1 MRIHITYT
9 GGTIGMIDSPNGLIP
24 GADTRG
30 WLFRLLEDAHMD
42 ASLFTFTELDPLI
55 DSSNATPD
63 NWQTMV
69 DDLRAHHDD
78 ADAFVVLHGTDT
90 MSYSSAAISYAL
102 ADFGKPVLIYPNL
115 YLVRVPLPHNP
126 LRALNSYFIL
136 DDDGTT
142 TIVDVGFNH
151 PDCEQALDDALAAL
165 GRSWD
170 KVQVVLT
177 HSHPDHTGNLDRIW
191 REGMPVLANLHSFQE
206 VKNLMEIE
214 DNVYG
219 PLLLQAA
226 TLEQQRDL
234 TFDEKGPRLHVS
246 AELLPLSTYPVMTYL
261 ADGDCLKVGEFEFE
275 VIETPGHDPWHICLY
290 EAAHKILLSGDHVL
304 ERITPSV
311 SSWFPAYNALA
322 EFLESLEKVGGYDV
336 DLVLPAHGKPFTGM
350 RERVDFLIEHHHKRL
365 EEIYELVAA
374 GHDDIVQI
382 SQHATWRYPDWKSWP
397 LDQKYFSMGETA

>member
-1 MRIHITYT
+1 MAETVGARERGRI
-9 GGTIGMIDSPNGLIP
+9 
-24 GADTRG
+24 
-30 WLFRLLEDAHMD
+30 
-42 ASLFTFTELDPLI
+42 
-55 DSSNATPD
+55 TPD
-63 NWQTMV
+63 EG
-69 DDLRAHHDD
+69 A
-78 ADAFVVLHGTDT
+78 VL
-90 MSYSSAAISYAL
+90 AAETARD

-126 LRALNSYFIL
+126 LHALNSYFIL

-151 PDCEQALDDALAAL
+151 PDCEQALSDALAAL

-206 VKNLMEIE
+206 VKNLMEME
-214 DNVYG
+214 GNVYG

-226 TLEQQRDL
+226 TSEQQQDM
-234 TFDEKGPRLHVS
+234 TFGEEGPRLHVS
-246 AELLPLSTYPVMTYL
+246 AELLPLSTYPTMTYL
-261 ADGDCLKVGEFEFE
+261 ADGDRLSLGEFEFE

-311 SSWFPAYNALA
+311 SSWFSAYNALA
-322 EFLESLEKVGGYDV
+322 EFLDSLEKVRGYDV

-350 RERVDFLIEHHHKRL
+350 GERVDFLIEHHRKRL
-365 EEIYELVAA
+365 EEIYELVAD

-382 SQHATWRYPDWKSWP
+382 SQHATWRYPRLEELAARSEVLLHGRDAGASHLP
-397 LDQKYFSMGETA
+397 CARGPHPAGNLRA

>member
-1 MRIHITYT
+1 MAE
-9 GGTIGMIDSPNGLIP
+9 TIG
-24 GADTRG
+24 ARERG
-30 WLFRLLEDAHMD
+30 R
-42 ASLFTFTELDPLI
+42 I
-55 DSSNATPD
+55 TPD
-63 NWQTMV
+63 EG
-69 DDLRAHHDD
+69 A
-78 ADAFVVLHGTDT
+78 VL
-90 MSYSSAAISYAL
+90 AAETARN

-136 DDDGTT
+136 D
-142 TIVDVGFNH
+142 DVGFNH

-365 EEIYELVAA
+365 EEIYAQYGRYLNKVDSFEFPGLTGMEKMASIMQKLRDEPLTELA
-374 GHDDIVQI
+374 GHKVVKVTDYKKPEETGLPAANVLIYTLDNG
-382 SQHATWRYPDWKSWP
+382 ATVVVRPSGTEPKIKTYFTTLGKD
-397 LDQKYFSMGETA
+397 LAEAQAQKDALAAAIEPILA

>member
-1 MRIHITYT
+1 MAE
-9 GGTIGMIDSPNGLIP
+9 TIG
-24 GADTRG
+24 ARERG
-30 WLFRLLEDAHMD
+30 R
-42 ASLFTFTELDPLI
+42 I
-55 DSSNATPD
+55 TPD
-63 NWQTMV
+63 EG
-69 DDLRAHHDD
+69 A
-78 ADAFVVLHGTDT
+78 VL
-90 MSYSSAAISYAL
+90 AAETARN

-290 EAAHKILLSGDHVL
+290 EAAHK
-304 ERITPSV
+304 
-311 SSWFPAYNALA
+311 
-322 EFLESLEKVGGYDV
+322 
-336 DLVLPAHGKPFTGM
+336 VLPLGRSCAGAHHTVGFLVVSGLQRPGGVSGEP
-350 RERVDFLIEHHHKRL
+350 REGGRL
-365 EEIYELVAA
+365 RCW
-374 GHDDIVQI
+374 
-382 SQHATWRYPDWKSWP
+382 TWCSRP
-397 LDQKYFSMGETA
+397 TASRSPACASGSTSSSSTTTSA

>member
-1 MRIHITYT
+1 MAETVGARERGRI
-9 GGTIGMIDSPNGLIP
+9 
-24 GADTRG
+24 
-30 WLFRLLEDAHMD
+30 
-42 ASLFTFTELDPLI
+42 
-55 DSSNATPD
+55 TPD
-63 NWQTMV
+63 EG
-69 DDLRAHHDD
+69 A
-78 ADAFVVLHGTDT
+78 VL
-90 MSYSSAAISYAL
+90 AAETARN
-102 ADFGKPVLIYPNL
+102 AEFGKPVLIYPNL

-126 LRALNSYFIL
+126 LHALNSYFIL

-151 PDCEQALDDALAAL
+151 PDCEQALSDALAAL

-170 KVQVVLT
+170 KVLLT

-206 VKNLMEIE
+206 VKNLMEME
-214 DNVYG
+214 GNVYG

-226 TLEQQRDL
+226 TSEQQQDM
-234 TFDEKGPRLHVS
+234 TFGEEGPRLHVS
-246 AELLPLSTYPVMTYL
+246 AELLPLSTYPIMTYL
-261 ADGDCLKVGEFEFE
+261 ADGDCLSLGEFEFE

-311 SSWFPAYNALA
+311 SSWFSAYNALA
-322 EFLESLEKVGGYDV
+322 EFLDSLEKVRGYDV

-350 RERVDFLIEHHHKRL
+350 GERVDFLIEHHRKRL
-365 EEIYELVAA
+365 EEIYELVAG

-397 LDQKYFSMGETA
+397 LDQKYFSMGETLAHLIYLVREGRILQGICGHEYYFRMPYDRKNLALAPGRLASA

>member
-1 MRIHITYT
+1 MAETVGARERGRI
-9 GGTIGMIDSPNGLIP
+9 
-24 GADTRG
+24 
-30 WLFRLLEDAHMD
+30 
-42 ASLFTFTELDPLI
+42 
-55 DSSNATPD
+55 TPD
-63 NWQTMV
+63 EG
-69 DDLRAHHDD
+69 A
-78 ADAFVVLHGTDT
+78 VL
-90 MSYSSAAISYAL
+90 AAETACN
-102 ADFGKPVLIYPNL
+102 AEFGKPVLIYPSL

-126 LRALNSYFIL
+126 LHALNSYFIL

-151 PDCEQALDDALAAL
+151 PDCEQALSDALAAL

-206 VKNLMEIE
+206 VKNLMEME
-214 DNVYG
+214 GSVYG

-226 TLEQQRDL
+226 TSEQQQDM
-234 TFDEKGPRLHVS
+234 TFGEEGPRLHVS
-246 AELLPLSTYPVMTYL
+246 AELLPLSTYPIMTYL
-261 ADGDCLKVGEFEFE
+261 ADGDRLSLGEFEFE

-311 SSWFPAYNALA
+311 SSWFSAYNALA
-322 EFLESLEKVGGYDV
+322 EFLDSLENVRGYDV

-350 RERVDFLIEHHHKRL
+350 GERVDFLIEHHRKRL
-365 EEIYELVAA
+365 EEIYELVAG

-397 LDQKYFSMGETA
+397 LDQKYFSMGETLAHLIYLVREGRILQGICGHEYYFRMPYDRKKLALSPTSEPAN

>member
-1 MRIHITYT
+1 MAETVGARERGRI
-9 GGTIGMIDSPNGLIP
+9 
-24 GADTRG
+24 
-30 WLFRLLEDAHMD
+30 
-42 ASLFTFTELDPLI
+42 
-55 DSSNATPD
+55 TPD
-63 NWQTMV
+63 EG
-69 DDLRAHHDD
+69 A
-78 ADAFVVLHGTDT
+78 VL
-90 MSYSSAAISYAL
+90 AAETARN
-102 ADFGKPVLIYPNL
+102 AEFGKPVLIYPNL

-126 LRALNSYFIL
+126 LHPQLLFHFGRRRHHHHR
-136 DDDGTT
+136 
-142 TIVDVGFNH
+142 DVGFNH
-151 PDCEQALDDALAAL
+151 PDCEQALSDALAAL

-206 VKNLMEIE
+206 VKNLMEME
-214 DNVYG
+214 GNVYG

-226 TLEQQRDL
+226 TSEQQQDM
-234 TFDEKGPRLHVS
+234 TFGEEGPRLHVS
-246 AELLPLSTYPVMTYL
+246 AELLPLSTYPIMTYL
-261 ADGDCLKVGEFEFE
+261 ADGDCLSLGEFEFE

-311 SSWFPAYNALA
+311 SSWFSAYNALA
-322 EFLESLEKVGGYDV
+322 EFLDSLEKVRGYDV

-350 RERVDFLIEHHHKRL
+350 GERVDLLIEHHRKRL
-365 EEIYELVAA
+365 EEIYELVAG

-397 LDQKYFSMGETA
+397 LDQKYFSMGETLAHLIYLVREGRILQGICGHEYYFRMPYDRKKLALSPTSEPANSA

>member
-1 MRIHITYT
+1 MAE
-9 GGTIGMIDSPNGLIP
+9 TIG
-24 GADTRG
+24 ARERG
-30 WLFRLLEDAHMD
+30 R
-42 ASLFTFTELDPLI
+42 I
-55 DSSNATPD
+55 TPD
-63 NWQTMV
+63 EG
-69 DDLRAHHDD
+69 A
-78 ADAFVVLHGTDT
+78 VL
-90 MSYSSAAISYAL
+90 AAETARN

-336 DLVLPAHGKPFTGM
+336 DRAGGCRPRRHCSDFPACHVALP
-350 RERVDFLIEHHHKRL
+350 RL
-365 EEIYELVAA
+365 EELAA
-374 GHDDIVQI
+374 RSEVLLHGRDAGAPHLPRARGTHPAGNLRPRVLLPHALRPQEPGLGAGDD
-382 SQHATWRYPDWKSWP
+382 
-397 LDQKYFSMGETA
+397 